1 MWLLVKEEN
10 IEFEFDIRNLKLK
23 GQLVDSLMEQYGGEL
38 LVEFIKFVLQ
48 SINFGIICI
57 KILVSYISYIN
68 RYFC

>member
-23 GQLVDSLMEQYGGEL
+23 GQLVNSLMGKYGGEL
-38 LVEFIKFVLQ
+38 LVEIIKFVLQ

-57 KILVSYISYIN
+57 KILVSYICYIN